1 MLKLLFAPLRWIIRS
16 LFLLIFLICLVFA
29 LIQTKWIQELIQKR
43 VTQLLDDL
51 GIQIKLKGLGGTLP
65 FSWQIDQATVFTSPY
80 EFWDLQAIKLRFAIS
95 PLLRGQLVIDYLH
108 IEQIGCISLEDSSSI
123 APLSLEEARIQLRSA
138 FDKLLFPLPIRV
150 KHAYISDFF
159 CPSLFPLH
167 LTIQAKGMLKNT
179 RRFFFDASILSKSN
193 DKEVL
198 HLTFAGN
205 KRRNQI
211 NAYVKLQGP
220 LFEQELLSELSLNGL
235 WSSWTSLLYD
245 TRPSTLPIQGFL
257 KAHLIPEDL
266 PKDTCLKPSQWNWRC
281 ACSFSIPKF
290 DTLSIYSLHIH
301 SPPVDIRGEATLR
314 PTLDSSWFR
323 CTLNSRDLSLL
334 SSYCKYPIEGS
345 LQARAAFDSGVFQG
359 KYSLPKGLFNKVE
372 LSHVEGF
379 IQGKMQQGIFLADT
393 DLSLEIEEMPFR
405 AEASLEY
412 SPSQELLVDRALFSG
427 ASSKMEGFCRWDL
440 RKNIFEG
447 SVFANIAQLSQLFSF
462 TSYDLDG
469 SCALECKLSQTNQT
483 QVATISGSLHR
494 FRFQNQY
501 ANELLYSAELYD
513 PFINIQGNMDL
524 IAHQGRTAWGTIDLL
539 EIKTRS
545 EDNSWPFTL
554 EATGD
559 IEGDFFCNIQGSYRF
574 HPDFLAFE
582 CTSARG
588 QLLNIPFILRHP
600 FELEIQPSLYTLSPF
615 SLSVGEGDLYA
626 TGEISTTHLL
636 GKCDINHFPLEFIRP
651 LTRNFSLKGNLSM
664 QSFIDATLE
673 NAEGACNIVMETAS
687 LLQENEEEPISAKGS
702 LQAHLNQKKVQF
714 FLEVR
719 TKQAEMIDFS
729 GFIPIEYN
737 FFPFTAKLDENTP
750 FSAEIIAEGKLEN
763 LFDFVQLGSHYATG
777 LISTRLFFSQ
787 TLLFPSLQGNLE
799 WQSGSYDNYYTGT
812 SLRDIQAKMA
822 AENNQLQLTSFT
834 AKDQEEG
841 VITATGNILLDVHKH
856 FPFVFETT
864 LRHTHLL
871 KFPVFDSTFTGSVTL
886 SGNRLG
892 GLAKGALYVDEAIIE
907 LPDKLSTQLPALPIK
922 FIHIP
927 PSITSYTFDAKTLF
941 PIKLD
946 FDLTAKDKIVVR
958 GKGVDSE
965 WKGKVKLT
973 GDNTHFIPDGSL
985 SLIKGTYL
993 FSGKTFKL
1001 TEGQII
1007 FNDTAKFSN
1016 YLQLSGQLTLPDVVI
1031 TVQLKGPLQ
1040 SPQLT
1045 FQSNPQLPTSA
1056 ILSRVLFDKD
1066 ITDISQSEASKLASA
1081 LITLSGS
1088 TGPDILN
1095 AIRKTIG
1102 VDRLNLVSS
1111 PSSSEK
1117 SGSDELFAVQIG
1129 KYITK
1134 GVLITFSQSATN
1146 SLVIVEIELPYGFV
1160 FQAETQENQEGKFS
1174 LKWTKSY

>member
-16 LFLLIFLICLVFA
+16 LFLLIFLLCLIFA
-29 LIQTKWIQELIQKR
+29 LIQTKWVQELIQKK
-43 VTQLLDDL
+43 VTQLLDEL
-51 GIQIKLKGLGGTLP
+51 GIQIKLKGLSGILP
-65 FSWQIDQATVFTSPY
+65 FSWQIDQATLFTSPY
-80 EFWDLQAIKLRFAIS
+80 ESWDLQAIKLRFAIS
-95 PLLRGQLVIDYLH
+95 PLMRGQLVIDYLH
-108 IEQIGCISLEDSSSI
+108 IEQMGCISVEDRPTI
-123 APLSLEEARIQLRSA
+123 PPLSLDEARIQLRKA
-138 FDKLLFPLPIRV
+138 LDKLSFSLPVRV
-150 KHAYISDFF
+150 KHAYVSDFF

-179 RRFFFDASILSKSN
+179 RRFFFDASVLSKSN
-193 DKEVL
+193 DKEIL

-235 WSSWTSLLYD
+235 WSSWDSLLYD
-245 TRPSTLPIQGFL
+245 TRPITLPIQGFL
-257 KAHLIPEDL
+257 KAHLIPEEL
-266 PKDTCLKPSQWNWRC
+266 PKETCLKPSQWDWKC
-281 ACSFSIPKF
+281 ACSFSVPKF
-290 DTLSIYSLHIH
+290 DTLSIYNLHIY
-301 SPPVDIRGEATLR
+301 SPPADIRGEATLR
-314 PTLDSSWFR
+314 PTWDSTWFR
-323 CTLNSRDLSLL
+323 CKLNSRDLSLL

-359 KYSLPKGLFNKVE
+359 KYSIPKGLFNQIE
-372 LSHVEGF
+372 IAHLEGF
-379 IQGKMQQGIFLADT
+379 IQGKMKQGNFFAET

-405 AEASLEY
+405 ADASLEY
-412 SPSQELLVDRALFSG
+412 IPSEAFLIDKALFTG
-427 ASSKMEGFCRWDL
+427 GSSKMEGFCSWNL
-440 RKNIFEG
+440 KKNIFEG
-447 SVFANIAQLSQLFSF
+447 SVFANIEQLSQLFSF

-494 FRFQNQY
+494 FRFQNHY

-513 PFINIQGNMDL
+513 PFTNIQGNMHL
-524 IAHQGRTAWGTIDLL
+524 IAHKGRTALGTIDLL

-545 EDNSWPFTL
+545 EDNAWPFTL

-559 IEGDFFCNIQGSYRF
+559 IEGEFFCDMQGSYRF
-574 HPDFLAFE
+574 HSDFLAFE
-582 CTSARG
+582 CTSAKG
-588 QLLNIPFILRHP
+588 QLLNIPFILRQP

-615 SLSVGEGDLYA
+615 SLSAGEGDLYA
-626 TGEISTTHLL
+626 TGEISPTHLL
-636 GKCDINHFPLEFIRP
+636 GKCDANHFPLEFVRP
-651 LTRNFSLKGNLSM
+651 FTRNLSLRGNLSM
-664 QSFIDATLE
+664 QSFVDATLE
-673 NAEGACNIVMETAS
+673 NAEGTCNIVIETAS
-687 LLQENEEEPISAKGS
+687 LLQENEDEPILAKGS

-714 FLEVR
+714 FVEVR

-729 GFIPIEYN
+729 GFIPIEYS
-737 FFPFTAKLDENTP
+737 FFPFKAKLDENTP
-750 FSAEIIAEGKLEN
+750 FSAELIAEGKLEN

-787 TLLFPSLQGNLE
+787 NLLSPRLQGNLE

-812 SLRDIQAKMA
+812 SLRDIQAKIA

-834 AKDQEEG
+834 AYDQEEG
-841 VITATGNILLDVHKH
+841 VVTATGHLLLDVHKQ
-856 FPFVFETT
+856 FPFVLEAT

-871 KFPVFDSTFTGSVTL
+871 KSPVFDSTFTGSVTL

-892 GLAKGALYVDEAIIE
+892 GLAKGTLYVDEAIIE
-907 LPDKLSTQLPALPIK
+907 IPNKLSTELPPLPIK
-922 FIHIP
+922 FVHIP

-946 FDLTAKDKIVVR
+946 FDLTAKDKIFVR

-973 GDNTHFIPDGSL
+973 GDNAHFIPDGSL
-985 SLIKGTYL
+985 SLIKGEYI
-993 FSGKTFKL
+993 FSGKVFKL
-1001 TEGQII
+1001 TEGQIV
-1007 FNDTAKFSN
+1007 FNDTAKFSS
-1016 YLQLSGQLTLPDVVI
+1016 YLQLSGQLTLSDVVI
-1031 TVQLKGPLQ
+1031 TAQLKGPLQ

-1066 ITDISQSEASKLASA
+1066 ITSISQSEASKLASA

-1088 TGPDILN
+1088 AGPDILN
-1095 AIRKTIG
+1095 AIRKTIHA
-1102 VDRLNLVSS
+1102 DRLNIVPGSS
-1111 PSSSEK
+1111 DSE
-1117 SGSDELFAVQIG
+1117 EFAVQIG

-1134 GVLITFSQSATN
+1134 GVLITLSQSTT
-1146 SLVIVEIELPYGFV
+1146 SSHVIVEIELPYGFV
-1160 FQAETQENQEGKFS
+1160 FQAETQEEQEGKFS

>member
-1 MLKLLFAPLRWIIRS
+1 MLKLLFAPLRWLIRS
-16 LFLLIFLICLVFA
+16 LFLLIFLICLIFA
-29 LIQTKWIQELIQKR
+29 LIQTKWVQELVQKK
-43 VTQLLDDL
+43 VTELLDEL
-51 GIQIKLKGLGGTLP
+51 GIQIKLKGLRGTLP
-65 FSWQIDQATVFTSPY
+65 FSWQIDQATLFTSPY
-80 EFWDLQAIKLRFAIS
+80 ESWDLQAIKLRFAIS

-108 IEQIGCISLEDSSSI
+108 IEQVGCISIEDSSSI
-123 APLSLEEARIQLRSA
+123 AHLSLDETRMQLRSA
-138 FDKLLFPLPIRV
+138 LDKLLFPLPIRV
-150 KHAYISDFF
+150 KHAYVSDFF
-159 CPSLFPLH
+159 CPYLSPLH
-167 LTIQAKGMLKNT
+167 LVIQAKGMLKST
-179 RRFFFDASILSKSN
+179 RRFFFDVSVLSKSN
-193 DKEVL
+193 DKEIL
-198 HLTFAGN
+198 HVTFAGN

-220 LFEQELLSELSLNGL
+220 LFEQEFLSELSLNGL
-235 WSSWTSLLYD
+235 WSSWASLVYE
-245 TRPSTLPIQGFL
+245 TRPITLPIQGFL

-266 PKDTCLKPSQWNWRC
+266 PKETCLKPSQWDWKC

-290 DTLSIYSLHIH
+290 DTLSIYNLHIY

-314 PTLDSSWFR
+314 PTWDTSWFR
-323 CTLNSRDLSLL
+323 CTLNSQDLSLL
-334 SSYCKYPIEGS
+334 STYCKYPIEGS
-345 LQARAAFDSGVFQG
+345 LQAHAAFDSGVFQG
-359 KYSLPKGLFNKVE
+359 KYLMPQGLFNQVE
-372 LSHVEGF
+372 LAHLEGF
-379 IQGKMQQGIFLADT
+379 IQGKMQQGHFLAET
-393 DLSLEIEEMPFR
+393 DLSLQIEEMPFR

-412 SPSQELLVDRALFSG
+412 IPSQEFLVDRALLTG
-427 ASSKMEGFCRWDL
+427 ATSKLEGFCSWDL
-440 RKNIFEG
+440 KKNIFEG
-447 SVFANIAQLSQLFSF
+447 SFFANIAQLSQLFSF
-462 TSYDLDG
+462 TSYDVEG
-469 SCALECKLSQTNQT
+469 SCALEGKLSQTNQT
-483 QVATISGSLHR
+483 QVATLSGSLHR
-494 FRFQNQY
+494 FRFQNHY
-501 ANELLYSAELYD
+501 ANEILYSAELYD
-513 PFINIQGNMDL
+513 PFTTIQGNMHL
-524 IAHQGRTAWGTIDLL
+524 IAHQGRTALGIIDLL

-545 EDNSWPFTL
+545 EDTAWPFTL

-559 IEGDFFCNIQGSYRF
+559 IEGEFFCDIQGSYRF

-588 QLLNIPFILRHP
+588 KLLNIPFILRHP
-600 FELEIQPSLYTLSPF
+600 FELEIQPSFYTLSPF
-615 SLSVGEGDLYA
+615 SLSVGEGDFYA

-636 GKCDINHFPLEFIRP
+636 GKCDANHFPLEFVRP
-651 LTRNFSLKGNLSM
+651 FTRNLSLKGNLSM
-664 QSFIDATLE
+664 QSFVDATLE
-673 NAEGACNIVMETAS
+673 NAEGACNVVIETAS
-687 LLQENEEEPISAKGS
+687 LLQENEDEAIAAKGS
-702 LQAHLNQKKVQF
+702 LQARLNQKKVQF
-714 FLEVR
+714 FAEVR
-719 TKQAEMIDFS
+719 TKQEEMIDFS
-729 GFIPIEYN
+729 GFIPIEYS
-737 FFPFTAKLDENTP
+737 FLPFKVQLDENTP

-787 TLLFPSLQGNLE
+787 NLLSPRLQGNLE

-812 SLRDIQAKMA
+812 SLRDIQAKVA
-822 AENNQLQLTSFT
+822 AENNQLLLTSFT
-834 AKDQEEG
+834 AQDQEEG
-841 VITATGNILLDVHKH
+841 VITATGNLLLDVHQH

-864 LRHTHLL
+864 LRHAHLL

-892 GLAKGALYVDEAIIE
+892 GLAKGKLYVDEATIE
-907 LPDKLSTQLPALPIK
+907 IPDKLSTELPPLPIK

-946 FDLTAKDKIVVR
+946 FELTAKDKIFVR
-958 GKGVDSE
+958 GKGVNSE

-985 SLIKGTYL
+985 SLIKGEYL
-993 FSGKTFKL
+993 FSGKIFKL
-1001 TEGQII
+1001 TEGQIV
-1007 FNDTAKFSN
+1007 FNDTAKFSS
-1016 YLQLSGQLTLPDVVI
+1016 YLQLSGQLTLSDVVI
-1031 TVQLKGPLQ
+1031 TAQLKGPLQ

-1081 LITLSGS
+1081 LMAISSS
-1088 TGPDILN
+1088 TGPDILD

-1111 PSSSEK
+1111 S
-1117 SGSDELFAVQIG
+1117 SGSEEVAVQIG

-1134 GVLITFSQSATN
+1134 GVLITLSQSTTSSN
-1146 SLVIVEIELPYGFV
+1146 VIVEIELPYGFV